1 MKPKYQILVLAL
13 AALVLLGT
21 AAAFPQQQMTITDG
35 PRIED
40 VSDHS
45 AEIAWTTSTG
55 GSSVIRYGTDP
66 NNLNQIAESGY
77 AQSGTGSGQH
87 GMHRVRIGNLQPNTT
102 YYFVVDSGQGQGS
115 GGEVRSQV
123 GQFTTSG
130 SGGSDKVPLYRAVS
144 PSGTHLFTTSYQEY
158 RNVIS
163 HNGFHD
169 EGIAGY
175 IDRKQ
180 GAGTQPLY
188 HLYRSSN
195 DDHLYTTNPSEREST
210 IASGAYKDSGIAGYV
225 ATQQQPGTVPLY
237 RMINANGQHFY
248 TADPGEHQRDL
259 AIQWKDEGVVG
270 YVWPH

>member
-1 MKPKYQILVLAL
+1 MRSKYPAFLV
-13 AALVLLGT
+13 ALVAMLLST
-21 AAAFPQQQMTITDG
+21 AVALPQQQLTITDG

-66 NNLNQIAESGY
+66 NNLNQTAQSGY
-77 AQSGTGSGQH
+77 SQSGTGSGQH
-87 GMHRVRIGNLQPNTT
+87 ANHRVRIGNLQPNTT
-102 YYFVVDSGQGQGS
+102 YYFVVESGQGQGS
-115 GGEVRSQV
+115 GADVRSQV
-123 GQFTTSG
+123 GQFMTSG
-130 SGGSDKVPLYRAVS
+130 SGTSDKVPLYRAVS

-158 RNVIS
+158 RSVIS
-163 HNGFHD
+163 QNGFHD

-180 GAGTQPLY
+180 SAGTQPLY

-195 DDHLYTTNPSEREST
+195 DDHLYTTNESERQST
-210 IASGAYKDSGIAGYV
+210 VASGAYKDSGIAGYV

-237 RMINANGQHFY
+237 RMINGYGQHFY
-248 TADPGEHQRDL
+248 TADAGEHQRDL